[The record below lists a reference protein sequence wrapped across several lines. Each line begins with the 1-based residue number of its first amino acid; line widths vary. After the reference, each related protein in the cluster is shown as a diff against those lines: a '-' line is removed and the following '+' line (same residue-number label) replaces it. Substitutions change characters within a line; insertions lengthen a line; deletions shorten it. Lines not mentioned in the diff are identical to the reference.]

1 MKYYIYWDEARDV
14 VLNQFRKQLFVM
26 NEPRYK

>member
-1 MKYYIYWDEARDV
+1 MKFYICWDEDKEIIKN
-14 VLNQFRKQLFVM
+14 LFRIQLFVM